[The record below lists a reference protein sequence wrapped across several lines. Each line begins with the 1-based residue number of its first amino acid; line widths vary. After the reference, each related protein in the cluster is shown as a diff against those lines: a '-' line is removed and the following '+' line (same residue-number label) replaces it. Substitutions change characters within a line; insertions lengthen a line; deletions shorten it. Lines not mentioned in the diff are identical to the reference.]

1 MGAQTTNQSSF
12 VYKRR
17 EPEKTLLYSALVSGI
32 EPWLAERKND
42 TSRTQFPD
50 FVEKEF
56 RGFLR
61 CGLLQYGFVFLE
73 CEGCSAHVPVAY
85 SCKLR
90 GFCPSCGAKRQAET
104 VSHLIDNVLPKA
116 PFRQWVTTFPYQ
128 LRFWMATN
136 RSLTNDVHKIV
147 SKELM
152 AFYERQA
159 EDLGITDPKHGGST
173 FIQRFGSACNLNVH
187 FHSIVIEGVYSVTSG
202 LPVFY
207 RLRGPTDEET
217 GDIIEVIATKVIRYL
232 REKNYLAP
240 EDDESGETDA
250 PFDQIFADSEQ
261 LTAAAH
267 ASNSM
272 KIAFGENAGKNVR
285 RIGKTFGF
293 LGEHAL
299 IKSTRCAAVNGFSL
313 HANRYVGERERSKLE
328 ELFSYAA
335 RPSFSNK
342 RLSLKDPED
351 PAGDYVYELK
361 SQWSDGT
368 KAVLLSR
375 EELYEKLAALIP
387 PPYIHLSRHFGVFSS
402 SSKWRAK
409 IVTRPEVKKGF
420 HPL

>member
-1 MGAQTTNQSSF
+1 MGALSSEQNSF

-42 TSRTQFPD
+42 TSKTQFPD

-56 RGFLR
+56 RGYLR

-73 CEGCSAHVPVAY
+73 CEGCSTHVPVAY

-159 EDLGITDPKHGGST
+159 EDLGIKDPKHGGST

-187 FHSIVIEGVYSVTSG
+187 FHSIVIEGVYSVTTG

-207 RLRGPTDEET
+207 PPT
-217 GDIIEVIATKVIRYL
+217 K
-232 REKNYLAP
+232 
-240 EDDESGETDA
+240 
-250 PFDQIFADSEQ
+250 
-261 LTAAAH
+261 
-267 ASNSM
+267 
-272 KIAFGENAGKNVR
+272 
-285 RIGKTFGF
+285 
-293 LGEHAL
+293 
-299 IKSTRCAAVNGFSL
+299 
-313 HANRYVGERERSKLE
+313 KLE
-328 ELFSYAA
+328 TS
-335 RPSFSNK
+335 
-342 RLSLKDPED
+342 
-351 PAGDYVYELK
+351 
-361 SQWSDGT
+361 
-368 KAVLLSR
+368 
-375 EELYEKLAALIP
+375 
-387 PPYIHLSRHFGVFSS
+387 
-402 SSKWRAK
+402 
-409 IVTRPEVKKGF
+409 
-420 HPL
+420 